1 MTSSEIRQQFLD
13 FFASKGHLIVPSA
26 PLVAKND
33 PTLLFNN
40 SGMAQFKDFFL
51 GNGTPPAKR
60 IADTQKCLRVSGKH
74 NDLEDVGFDTYHHTM
89 FEMLGNWSFGDYF
102 KKEALTWSW
111 ELLTEVFK
119 LPKDRIYVS
128 VFEGDQKDGVP
139 FDQEAFDLWKN
150 IVGEDRIIYGNKK
163 DNFWEMGET
172 GPCGPCSEIH
182 IDLRDQAD
190 VDAISGKTLVNAD
203 HPQVVEIWNNVFM
216 QFERMADGSLV
227 PLPSKHVDT
236 GMGFERLCM
245 AIQGKQSNY
254 DTDVFQGTIQIL
266 SEKFGQKYGESKWP
280 DIAMRVIADH
290 IRAIAFCIADGQL
303 PSNTKAGYVI
313 RRILR
318 RAVRYGYTY
327 LNFKEPF
334 LHLLIPSLAQQF
346 KGVFDELIAQE
357 AFVAKVIYEEELSFL
372 RTLSSGL
379 IRLDNLMEKAQS
391 NKIKI
396 LSGEEVFELND
407 TYGFPIDLT
416 ALIARENGMDID
428 ENGYNQAL
436 QAQKLRSRKD
446 AGASAEDWVFVH
458 EGDEVSFVGY
468 DETKVDTRVLKYQKV
483 QNKSGIQYK
492 VVLEIT
498 PFYAESGGQIG
509 DSGYLQFSSGAKIQV
524 IDTKKE
530 NDLIVH
536 IVTDSGIEKIIS
548 EELIAEIN
556 VNRRRVITQNH
567 SSTHLLQAALQGI
580 LGKHVGQKGSLVNEE
595 ILRFDFSHFQKVTD
609 EEIKQ
614 IESIVNAKIA
624 ENIPL
629 LEERN
634 VPIAQAKDKG
644 AMALF
649 GEKYGDFVRVITFD
663 KNFSVELCGG
673 THVPST
679 GEIGLFKIISESS
692 VATGVR
698 RIEAITSQKAYEL
711 LSKQEQILD
720 EIDQLLKSPKD
731 LVKAVGQLIE
741 QNNTLQKSITAYQN
755 KEVGDVRQALK
766 SKIQN
771 KDGVD
776 YIIQQVEIPSA
787 DALKNLA
794 FELQSESNSIFCF
807 LAAEIDGKASLA
819 LAISKELTEKKSFN
833 AGTIIRELAKE
844 VQGGG
849 GGQAFLATA
858 GGQNPDG
865 IKAALQLALTYL

>member
-1 MTSSEIRQQFLD
+1 MTSTEIRQQFLD
-13 FFASKGHLIVPSA
+13 FFQSKGHLIVPSA

-51 GNGTPPAKR
+51 GNGTPPSKR

-102 KKEALTWSW
+102 KQEALTWSW
-111 ELLTEVFK
+111 ELLTEEFK

-128 VFEGDQKDGVP
+128 VFEGDKKDGVP
-139 FDQEAFDLWKN
+139 FDQEAFDIWKA
-150 IVGEDRIIYGNKK
+150 IVGEDRIIFGNKK

-182 IDLRDQAD
+182 IDLRDAEELGK
-190 VDAISGKTLVNAD
+190 ISGKTLVNAD

-227 PLPSKHVDT
+227 PLPNKHVDT

-254 DTDVFQGTIQIL
+254 DTDVFQGTIQYL
-266 SEKFGQKYGESKWP
+266 AQKSAKKYGEEKWA
-280 DIAMRVIADH
+280 DIAMRVISDH

-303 PSNTKAGYVI
+303 PSNAKAGYVI

-327 LNFKEPF
+327 LGFKEPF
-334 LHLLIPSLAQQF
+334 MHELVPILAKQF
-346 KGVFDELIAQE
+346 NGVFDELIAQE
-357 AFVAKVIYEEELSFL
+357 AFVAKVIYEEEVSFL
-372 RTLSSGL
+372 RTLSTGL
-379 IRLDNLMEKAQS
+379 IRLDKLMEDCT
-391 NKIKI
+391 NKV
-396 LSGEEVFELND
+396 LSGDEVFELND

-416 ALIARENGMDID
+416 ALIAREKGLDID
-428 ENGYNQAL
+428 EAGFTKAL
-436 QAQKLRSRKD
+436 QAQKERSRKD
-446 AGASAEDWVFVH
+446 AGASAGDWIIVRDG
-458 EGDEVSFVGY
+458 EEVSFVGY
-468 DETKVDTRVLKYQKV
+468 DQDRTNTQVLKYQKIE
-483 QNKSGIQYK
+483 NKAGIQYK
-492 VVLEIT
+492 VVLETT
-498 PFYAESGGQIG
+498 PCYAESGGQIG
-509 DSGYLQFSSGAKIQV
+509 DTGSLTFPTSGISIDIV
-524 IDTKKE
+524 DTKKE

-536 IVTDSGIEKIIS
+536 FVTDARIEKLAL
-548 EELIAEIN
+548 EEDVIAQIN
-556 VNRRRVITQNH
+556 VSRRRLITHHH
-567 SSTHLLQAALQGI
+567 SATHLVQAALQQV
-580 LGKHVGQKGSLVNEE
+580 LGKHVAQKGSLVNDEL
-595 ILRFDFSHFQKVTD
+595 LRFDFSHFQKVSD
-609 EEIKQ
+609 EEIRQ
-614 IESIVNAKIA
+614 IEQLVNAKIA

-634 VPIAQAKDKG
+634 VPIAQAKEKG

-663 KNFSVELCGG
+663 KNYSVELCGG

-679 GEIGLFKIISESS
+679 GEIGLCKIISESS

-698 RIEAITSQKAYEL
+698 RIEAITSQKAYTL
-711 LSKQEQILD
+711 LSEQEIILSTLNT
-720 EIDQLLKSPKD
+720 LLKAPKD

-741 QNNTLQKSITAYQN
+741 HANALQKTVSQYQTKEIGTIKLDLAQQIATKSGTAFLIARVSVPN
-755 KEVGDVRQALK
+755 AET
-766 SKIQN
+766 
-771 KDGVD
+771 
-776 YIIQQVEIPSA
+776 
-787 DALKNLA
+787 LKNLA
-794 FELQSESNSIFCF
+794 FDLQTEAGSLFC
-807 LAAEIDGKASLA
+807 LLVAEIEGKASLA
-819 LAISKELTEKKSFN
+819 LAISKDLVDSKSLN
-833 AGTIIRELAKE
+833 AGNIVRELAKE

-858 GGQNPDG
+858 GGQNPEG
-865 IKAALQLALTYL
+865 LAKVIELAHNYL

>member
-13 FFASKGHLIVPSA
+13 FFQSKGHLIVPSA

-51 GNGTPPAKR
+51 GNGTPPSKR

-128 VFEGDQKDGVP
+128 VFEGDKKDGVP
-139 FDQEAFDLWKN
+139 FDQEAFDIWKA

-182 IDLRDQAD
+182 IDLRNAD
-190 VDAISGKTLVNAD
+190 EVAKVSGKSLVNAD

-216 QFERMADGSLV
+216 QFERMSDGSLV
-227 PLPSKHVDT
+227 PLPNKHVDT

-254 DTDVFQGTIQIL
+254 DTDVFQGTIQYL
-266 SEKFGQKYGESKWP
+266 AQKAGKKYGEEKWA

-303 PSNTKAGYVI
+303 PSNAKAGYVI

-327 LNFKEPF
+327 LGFKEPF
-334 LHLLIPSLAQQF
+334 MHELVPLLAKQF
-346 KGVFDELIAQE
+346 NGVFDELIAQE
-357 AFVAKVIYEEELSFL
+357 AFVAKVIYEEEVSFL
-372 RTLSSGL
+372 RTLSTGL
-379 IRLDNLMEKAQS
+379 IRLDKLMEDCAG
-391 NKIKI
+391 KI
-396 LSGEEVFELND
+396 LSGDDVFELND

-416 ALIARENGMDID
+416 ALIAREKGLDID
-428 ENGYNQAL
+428 EAGFNKAL
-436 QAQKLRSRKD
+436 QEQKARSRKD
-446 AGASAEDWVFVH
+446 AGASAGDWVIIRDG
-458 EGDEVSFVGY
+458 EEVSFIGY
-468 DETKVDTRVLKYQKV
+468 DETSTTTQILQYQKIE
-483 QNKSGIQYK
+483 NKAGVQYK
-492 VVLEIT
+492 VVLETT
-498 PFYAESGGQIG
+498 PCYAESGGQVG
-509 DSGYLQFSSGAKIQV
+509 DTGTLTFKKSGTTLAIV
-524 IDTKKE
+524 DTKKE

-536 IVTDSGIEKIIS
+536 FITDPRIES
-548 EELIAEIN
+548 LATEDEIFVAIN
-556 VNRRRVITQNH
+556 TSRRRAITHHH
-567 SSTHLLQAALQGI
+567 SATHLLQAALQEV
-580 LGKHVGQKGSLVNEE
+580 LGKHVAQKGSLVNDEL
-595 ILRFDFSHFQKVTD
+595 LRFDFSHFQKVSD
-609 EEIKQ
+609 AEIRQ
-614 IESIVNAKIA
+614 IELLVNAKIA

-634 VPIAQAKDKG
+634 VPIAQAKEKG

-663 KNFSVELCGG
+663 KNYSVELCGG

-679 GEIGLFKIISESS
+679 GEIGLCKIITETS

-711 LSKQEQILD
+711 LSEQDAILS
-720 EIDQLLKSPKD
+720 ELNALLKAPKD

-741 QNNTLQKSITAYQN
+741 QANSLQKTVSSYQA
-755 KEVGDVRQALK
+755 KEIGGLKTELAKQISSHNGIPAL
-766 SKIQN
+766 IA
-771 KDGVD
+771 
-776 YIIQQVEIPSA
+776 QVSVPNA

-794 FELQSESNSIFCF
+794 FDLQTEAGSLYC
-807 LAAEIDGKASLA
+807 LLVAEIDGKASLA
-819 LAISKELTEKKSFN
+819 LAISKDLVEGKSLN

-858 GGQNPDG
+858 GGQNPAG
-865 IKAALQLALTYL
+865 IARVLTLAPNYL

>member
-13 FFASKGHLIVPSA
+13 FFQSKGHLIVPSA

-51 GNGTPPAKR
+51 GNGTPPSKR

-102 KKEALTWSW
+102 KQEALIWSW

-128 VFEGDQKDGVP
+128 VFEGDKKDGVP
-139 FDQEAFDLWKN
+139 FDQEAFDIWKA

-182 IDLRDQAD
+182 IDLRDAD
-190 VDAISGKTLVNAD
+190 EVAKVSGKSLVNAD

-227 PLPSKHVDT
+227 PLPNKHVDT

-254 DTDVFQGTIQIL
+254 DTDVFQGTIQYL
-266 SEKFGQKYGESKWP
+266 AQKAGKKYGDDKWA

-303 PSNTKAGYVI
+303 PSNAKAGYVI

-327 LNFKEPF
+327 LGFKEPF
-334 LHLLIPSLAQQF
+334 MHELVPILAKQF
-346 KGVFDELIAQE
+346 TGVFDELIAQE
-357 AFVAKVIYEEELSFL
+357 AFVAKVIYEEEVSFL
-372 RTLSSGL
+372 RTLSTGL
-379 IRLDNLMEKAQS
+379 IRLDKLMEDCS
-391 NKIKI
+391 GKI
-396 LSGEEVFELND
+396 LSGDDVFELND

-416 ALIARENGMDID
+416 ALIAREKGMDID
-428 ENGYNQAL
+428 EAGFNKAL
-436 QAQKLRSRKD
+436 QEQKARSRKD
-446 AGASAEDWVFVH
+446 AGASAADWVIIRDG
-458 EGDEVSFVGY
+458 EEVSFIGY
-468 DETKVDTRVLKYQKV
+468 DETSTTTQILKYQKIE
-483 QNKSGIQYK
+483 NKAGIQYK
-492 VVLEIT
+492 VVLETT
-498 PFYAESGGQIG
+498 PCYAESGGQVG
-509 DSGYLQFSSGAKIQV
+509 DTGTLNFKKSGIALAIV
-524 IDTKKE
+524 DTKKE

-536 IVTDSGIEKIIS
+536 FVTDPRIEKLA
-548 EELIAEIN
+548 EEDEIFVEIN
-556 VNRRRVITQNH
+556 VSRRRAITHHH
-567 SSTHLLQAALQGI
+567 SATHLLQAALQEV
-580 LGKHVGQKGSLVNEE
+580 LGKHVAQKGSLVNDEL
-595 ILRFDFSHFQKVTD
+595 LRFDFSHFQKVSDD
-609 EEIKQ
+609 EIRQ
-614 IESIVNAKIA
+614 IEQIVNAKIA

-634 VPIAQAKDKG
+634 VPIAQAKEKG

-663 KNFSVELCGG
+663 KNYSVELCGG

-679 GEIGLFKIISESS
+679 GEIGLCKIISESS

-698 RIEAITSQKAYEL
+698 RIEAITSQKAYAL
-711 LSKQEQILD
+711 LSEQEVILS
-720 EIDQLLKSPKD
+720 ELNTLLKAPKD
-731 LVKAVGQLIE
+731 LIKAVSQLIE
-741 QNNTLQKSITAYQN
+741 QANTLQKTVASYQAKEIGGLKTALAKQISSQS
-755 KEVGDVRQALK
+755 GTPAL
-766 SKIQN
+766 IE
-771 KDGVD
+771 
-776 YIIQQVEIPSA
+776 QVNVPTA

-794 FELQSESNSIFCF
+794 FDLQTETGSLFC
-807 LAAEIDGKASLA
+807 LLVAEIEGKASLA
-819 LAISKELTEKKSFN
+819 LAISKDLVEAKSLN

-858 GGQNPDG
+858 GGQNPAG
-865 IKAALQLALTYL
+865 LTKVIELAHNYL